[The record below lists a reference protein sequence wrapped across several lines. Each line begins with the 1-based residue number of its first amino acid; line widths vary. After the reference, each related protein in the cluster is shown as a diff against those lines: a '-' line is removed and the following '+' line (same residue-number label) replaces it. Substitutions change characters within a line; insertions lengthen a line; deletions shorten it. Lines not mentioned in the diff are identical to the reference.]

1 MIVLQS
7 NQMDV
12 VWTFQ
17 EQNEIGWDK
26 LLTGFVSQ
34 DWQKVMNKLVPD
46 KRWTET
52 MGKIVAGVWRTWLA
66 MWRLR
71 NSSLDT
77 NTRYCAQMID
87 DNNRLSL
94 HIIYSL
100 REMLSR
106 SVQQTMKRTV
116 MEHLQMT
123 REEVSNWLLMYTEV
137 IKNSIDNQ
145 DPEIWQRTTDDWITK
160 FNSEE

>member
-1 MIVLQS
+1 
-7 NQMDV
+7 
-12 VWTFQ
+12 
-17 EQNEIGWDK
+17 
-26 LLTGFVSQ
+26 
-34 DWQKVMNKLVPD
+34 
-46 KRWTET
+46 
-52 MGKIVAGVWRTWLA
+52 
-66 MWRLR
+66 
-71 NSSLDT
+71 
-77 NTRYCAQMID
+77 MID